1 MVRSR
6 AVRGGATANNEG
18 CMGRFGFCGLGLTVS
33 VLSLLGVVGCGGTKA
48 GSPLYPGQITLTPT
62 TTASMVLGATL
73 NFVASAHTASG
84 TNLNTPISYT
94 SSDTSIL
101 NLTPGGIACAGHW
114 DTAFTTC
121 TPGNAGVALVTA
133 SALGVSSV
141 PTYVFVHPHVDNIA
155 VTGVLLTGLPPQ
167 EPCLSQTQSM
177 TIEAHA
183 YSQGDDVTQSVGPFT
198 WTANNS
204 SVVTITPLT
213 NTTYKFP
220 TNQAT
225 AIAADPGTTYIYAT
239 ADGVTSTSFQ
249 QPQYSNAQGGTS
261 PMLDFFAT
269 CPIANIS
276 VELGFAGSGQTSFNI
291 TKSSTTSQMAVATV
305 TDIMGNTSLPNT
317 TGNLVLKQMP
327 LTWTSSQPQ
336 VIAIPTACT
345 QSCTLSIASPG
356 SATVTASCSPPAC
369 NAGFP
374 EIPQTLSTPAQVQA
388 CTTFFQAEFPLFAG
402 CQELIPVPVYSSSVF
417 VNPSAPPV
425 QLAPN
430 AAISGVISG
439 TPAAASVFAAST
451 GCSQQPPIDCD
462 SSAYFLS
469 TSKASPGNQ
478 NPLPVSPNSFLFD
491 PTGARI
497 YMGSN
502 FGAASINPS
511 NFGTS
516 NSPFTMLGT
525 VTGKILAASN
535 NGTVSAFSDTVHSP
549 NQVYIV
555 NSASTVSAAAAAAT
569 ALTIPSATLAAFSP
583 DGLKTFIAGGL
594 TGNLLYIYSP
604 LQALQQP
611 STTNPQLTLSGP
623 ATAIGFSPNG
633 AFTFV
638 AESASNTAAP
648 NLTAFANCNDQVA
661 ATEPLPANPLL
672 MKVLPNLHIDGR
684 DSVGN
689 PIPDGVHVAVLDP
702 TGFDIVTWTVSP
714 PAVRT
719 LCPQTLNF
727 LSLQRVELGQGTLQ
741 PLNFFAS
748 ADGTQ
753 LYVVN
758 LNSST
763 IPIYNF
769 IAGAVVGGIELV
781 GNATPLSADITVDDS
796 TILISGSDGMLHEVS
811 TELGGSDLVQ
821 LAFPNLP
828 NYFNAFCAYSP
839 SPSICT
845 LNVAL
850 AKP

>member
-1 MVRSR
+1 M
-6 AVRGGATANNEG
+6 GG
-18 CMGRFGFCGLGLTVS
+18 CMGRFGSRGLGLTVS
-33 VLSLLGVVGCGGTKA
+33 VLSLLGVVGCGGSKA
-48 GSPLYPGQITLTPT
+48 GAPLFPGQITLTPT
-62 TTASMVLGATL
+62 TTASMVLGGTL

-114 DTAFTTC
+114 DIAFTTC
-121 TPGNAGVALVTA
+121 TPGNVGVALVTA
-133 SALGVSSV
+133 SALGASSV
-141 PTYVFVHPHVDNIA
+141 PTYVFVHPQVDNIS

-177 TIEAHA
+177 TIQAHA
-183 YSQGDDVTQSVGPFT
+183 YSQGTDVTQSVGPFT
-198 WTANNS
+198 WTASNS
-204 SVVTITPLT
+204 GVVTLVPLT

-225 AIAADPGTTYIYAT
+225 AIAASPGTTYIYAT

-261 PMLDFFAT
+261 PLLDFFAT
-269 CPIANIS
+269 CAISNIS

-291 TKSSTTSQMAVATV
+291 TKSSTTSEVAVATV
-305 TDIMGNTSLPNT
+305 TDIMGNTSLSNT
-317 TGNLVLKQMP
+317 TGNLVLTKMP

-336 VIAIPTACT
+336 VITVPAGCT
-345 QSCTLSIASPG
+345 QSCTLTIASPG
-356 SATVTASCSPPAC
+356 SATVTASCSPPTC

-388 CTTFFQAEFPLFAG
+388 CTTFFQSEFPLFAG
-402 CQELIPVPVYSSSVF
+402 CQQLIPVPVYSSSVF

-439 TPAAASVFAAST
+439 TPAATSVFAAST
-451 GCSQQPPIDCD
+451 GCSQQSPIDCN

-469 TSKASPGNQ
+469 TAKASPGNQ

-491 PTGARI
+491 PTGARV

-502 FGAASINPS
+502 FGAASVNPA

-525 VTGKILAASN
+525 VTGNILAASN
-535 NGTVSAFSDTVHSP
+535 NGTISAFSDTIHTP

-555 NSASTVSAAAAAAT
+555 NSSSASSASAT

-583 DGLKTFIAGGL
+583 DGLKTFIAGGIG
-594 TGNLLYIYSP
+594 GNSLYIYSP

-611 STTNPQLTLSGP
+611 STANPQLTLSGP

-638 AESASNTAAP
+638 AESASNTTAP
-648 NLTAFANCNDQVA
+648 NLTAFANCNNQVA
-661 ATEPLPANPLL
+661 ATQPLPANPIL
-672 MKVLPNLHIDGR
+672 MKVLPNVHIDGR
-684 DSVGN
+684 DSIGN
-689 PIPDGVHVAVLDP
+689 PIPDGVHVAVLDA
-702 TGFDIVTWTVSP
+702 TGFDIVTWTISP
-714 PAVRT
+714 PATVGT
-719 LCPQTLNF
+719 LCPQSLNF

-781 GNATPLSADITVDDS
+781 GNATPLSADISVDDS

-811 TELGGSDLVQ
+811 AELGGSDLVQ

>member
-1 MVRSR
+1 
-6 AVRGGATANNEG
+6 
-18 CMGRFGFCGLGLTVS
+18 MGRFGSRGFGVTVAM
-33 VLSLLGVVGCGGTKA
+33 LCLLGVVGCGSSKA
-48 GSPLYPGQITLTPT
+48 GSPLFPGQINLTPT
-62 TTASMVLGATL
+62 TTTSMVLGGTL

-84 TNLNTPISYT
+84 TNLNTPITYT

-114 DTAFTTC
+114 DIAFTTC
-121 TPGNAGVALVTA
+121 TPGNIGVALVTA
-133 SALGVSSV
+133 SALGASSV
-141 PTYVFVHPHVDNIA
+141 PTYVFVHPQIDNVA
-155 VTGVLLTGLPPQ
+155 VTGVLLSGLPPQ
-167 EPCLSQTQSM
+167 EPCLSQSQSM

-183 YSQGDDVTQSVGPFT
+183 YSQGTDVTQSVGPFT
-198 WTANNS
+198 WTASNS
-204 SVVTITPLT
+204 SVVTIVPLI
-213 NTTYKFP
+213 NTTYKFA

-225 AIAADPGTTYIYAT
+225 ATAASPGTTYIYAT
-239 ADGVTSTSFQ
+239 VGGVTSTAFQ
-249 QPQYSNAQGGTS
+249 QPQYSNTQGGTS

-291 TKSSTTSQMAVATV
+291 TKSSTTSEVAVATV
-305 TDIMGNTSLPNT
+305 TDIMGNTSLSNT
-317 TGNLVLKQMP
+317 TGNLVLTKIP
-327 LTWTSSQPQ
+327 LTWTSSQPE
-336 VIAIPTACT
+336 VITIPSACT

-356 SATVTASCSPPAC
+356 SATITASCSPPTC

-374 EIPQTLSTPAQVQA
+374 QIPQTLSTPAQVQA

-402 CQELIPVPVYSSSVF
+402 CQEVIPVPVYSSSVF
-417 VNPSAPPV
+417 INPSAPPV

-439 TPAAASVFAAST
+439 TAASTSVFAAST
-451 GCSQQPPIDCD
+451 GCSQQPPIDCN
-462 SSAYFLS
+462 SSAYYLS
-469 TSKASPGNQ
+469 TAKASPGNQ

-491 PTGARI
+491 PTGARV

-502 FGAASINPS
+502 FGAASVNPA

-535 NGTVSAFSDTVHSP
+535 NGTISAFSDTIHSP

-555 NSASTVSAAAAAAT
+555 NSSSTSSVATT

-583 DGLKTFIAGGL
+583 DGLKTFIAGGT

-611 STTNPQLTLSGP
+611 SATNPQLTLSGP
-623 ATAIGFSPNG
+623 ATALGFSPNG
-633 AFTFV
+633 AFAFV
-638 AESASNTAAP
+638 AESASTTTGP

-661 ATEPLPANPLL
+661 AIQPLPANPLL

-689 PIPDGVHVAVLDP
+689 PIPDGVHVAVLDA
-702 TGFDIVTWTVSP
+702 TGFDIVTWTISP
-714 PAVRT
+714 PAAGT
-719 LCPQTLNF
+719 LCPQSLNF
-727 LSLQRVELGQGTLQ
+727 LSLQRVDLGQGTLQ

-753 LYVVN
+753 LYVAN
-758 LNSST
+758 TNSST

-781 GNATPLSADITVDDS
+781 GNATPLSADISVDDS
-796 TILISGSDGMLHEVS
+796 TILISGSDGMLHEV
-811 TELGGSDLVQ
+811 TAELGGSDLVQ
-821 LAFPNLP
+821 LTFPNLP

>member
-1 MVRSR
+1 MGKFGSR
-6 AVRGGATANNEG
+6 
-18 CMGRFGFCGLGLTVS
+18 GLGLRVCLTVS
-33 VLSLLGVVGCGGTKA
+33 VLSLLGVVGCGSTKA
-48 GSPLYPGQITLTPT
+48 GTPLFAGQISLTPAT
-62 TTASMVLGATL
+62 NASMVLGGTL
-73 NFVASAHTASG
+73 GFVASAHTASG
-84 TNLNTPISYT
+84 TNLNTPITYT

-121 TPGNAGVALVTA
+121 TPGNVGLALVTA
-133 SALGVSSV
+133 SALGSSSV
-141 PTYVFVHPHVDNIA
+141 PTYVFVHPQVDNIS
-155 VTGVLLTGLPPQ
+155 VTGVLLSGLPPQ
-167 EPCLSQTQSM
+167 EPCLSQSQSM

-183 YSQGDDVTQSVGPFT
+183 YSQGTDVTQSVGPFT
-198 WTANNS
+198 WTASNP
-204 SVVTITPLT
+204 SVVTILPLT
-213 NTTYKFP
+213 NTTYKFA

-225 AIAADPGTTYIYAT
+225 ATANTPGTTYIYAT
-239 ADGVTSTSFQ
+239 AAGVTSTAFE

-261 PMLDFFAT
+261 PLLDFFST
-269 CPIANIS
+269 CPIANVS

-291 TKSSTTSQMAVATV
+291 TKSSTASQAAVATV

-317 TGNLVLKQMP
+317 TGNLVLSRMP

-336 VIAIPTACT
+336 VISIPAGCLQT
-345 QSCTLSIASPG
+345 CTLSIANPG
-356 SATVTASCSPPAC
+356 SATVTAACSPPIC

-374 EIPQTLSTPAQVQA
+374 QIPQSLSTPALVQA

-417 VNPSAPPV
+417 LDPSAPPV
-425 QLAPN
+425 QLPPN

-439 TPAAASVFAAST
+439 TPAATSVFAAST
-451 GCSQQPPIDCD
+451 GCSAQPPINCN
-462 SSAYFLS
+462 SSAYFL
-469 TSKASPGNQ
+469 TTAKDSPGSQ

-502 FGAASINPS
+502 FGAESVNPT
-511 NFGTS
+511 NFGTT
-516 NSPFTMLGT
+516 NSPFTPLGT
-525 VTGKILAASN
+525 VTGEILAASN
-535 NGTVSAFSDTVHSP
+535 SGVVSAFSDTVHSP

-555 NSASTVSAAAAAAT
+555 NSSSTTVATT
-569 ALTIPSATLAAFSP
+569 ALTIPSASLAAFSP
-583 DGLKTFIAGGL
+583 DGLKTFIAAGT

-604 LQALQQP
+604 LVALQQP

-633 AFTFV
+633 AFAFV
-638 AESASNTAAP
+638 AESASSTTAP
-648 NLTAFANCNDQVA
+648 NLTAFANCSNQVA
-661 ATEPLPANPLL
+661 ATEPLPANPIL

-684 DSVGN
+684 DSIGN
-689 PIPDGVHVAVLDP
+689 PIPDGIHVAVLDA

-714 PAVRT
+714 PATGT

-727 LSLQRVELGQGTLQ
+727 LSLQRVELGQGTLE

-781 GNATPLSADITVDDS
+781 GNATPLSADISVDDS

-811 TELGGSDLVQ
+811 AELGGSDLVQ
-821 LAFPNLP
+821 LSFPNLP

>member
-1 MVRSR
+1 
-6 AVRGGATANNEG
+6 
-18 CMGRFGFCGLGLTVS
+18 MGRFGSRGLGLMVS
-33 VLSLLGVVGCGGTKA
+33 LLSLLGVVACGSTKA
-48 GSPLYPGQITLTPT
+48 GAPLFAGQINLTPA
-62 TTASMVLGATL
+62 TTASMVLGGTL
-73 NFVASAHTASG
+73 NFIASAHTVSG
-84 TNLNTPISYT
+84 TNLNTPIAYT

-101 NLTPGGIACAGHW
+101 NLTPGGIACAGRW
-114 DTAFTTC
+114 DIAFTTC
-121 TPGNAGVALVTA
+121 TPGNVGVALVTA
-133 SALGVSSV
+133 SALGASSV
-141 PTYVFVHPHVDNIA
+141 PTYVFVHPQVDNIA

-183 YSQGDDVTQSVGPFT
+183 YSQGTDVTQSVGPFT
-198 WTANNS
+198 WTASNPGVV
-204 SVVTITPLT
+204 SVVPLT
-213 NTTYKFP
+213 NKTYKFA

-225 AIAADPGTTYIYAT
+225 AIAAAPGTTNIYAT
-239 ADGVTSTSFQ
+239 AAGVTSTSFQ

-261 PMLDFFAT
+261 PLLDFFAT
-269 CPIANIS
+269 CPVANIS
-276 VELGFAGSGQTSFNI
+276 LELGFAGSGQTSFNI
-291 TKSSTTSQMAVATV
+291 TKSSTASEMAVATV
-305 TDIMGNTSLPNT
+305 TDIMGNTSLSNT
-317 TGNLVLKQMP
+317 TGNLLLTKTP

-336 VIAIPTACT
+336 VITAA
-345 QSCTLSIASPG
+345 SGCTLSCNFSIASPG
-356 SATVTASCSPPAC
+356 SATVTASCSPPTC

-374 EIPQTLSTPAQVQA
+374 QIPQTLSTPAQVQA
-388 CTTFFQAEFPLFAG
+388 CTAFFQAQYPLFAG
-402 CQELIPVPVYSSSVF
+402 CQEVIPVPVYASSIF
-417 VNPSAPPV
+417 VDPSSPPV

-439 TPAAASVFAAST
+439 APAAASVFAAST
-451 GCSQQPPIDCD
+451 GCSQLPPIDCN

-469 TSKASPGNQ
+469 TAKESPGNQ

-491 PTGARI
+491 PTGTRV

-502 FGAASINPS
+502 FGAASVNPT

-525 VTGKILAASN
+525 VTGKILAASSD
-535 NGTVSAFSDTVHSP
+535 GTISAFSDTVHSP

-555 NSASTVSAAAAAAT
+555 NSSGTASAATT
-569 ALTIPSATLAAFSP
+569 ALTIPAATLAAFSP
-583 DGLKTFIAGGL
+583 DGLKTFIAGGT
-594 TGNLLYIYSP
+594 TGNSLYIYSP

-611 STTNPQLTLSGP
+611 STTNPQLTLSGA

-633 AFTFV
+633 AFAFV
-638 AESASNTAAP
+638 AESGTAP
-648 NLTAFANCNDQVA
+648 NLTAFATCNNQVA
-661 ATEPLPANPLL
+661 ATPEPLPANPIL
-672 MKVLPNLHIDGR
+672 MKVLPNLHIDGVY
-684 DSVGN
+684 SVPPTGSPAGTPP
-689 PIPDGVHVAVLDP
+689 PIPDGVHLVVLDA
-702 TGFDIVTWTVSP
+702 TGFDVVTYAISP
-714 PAVRT
+714 PAAGT
-719 LCPQTLNF
+719 LCPQSLDF
-727 LSLQRVELGQGTLQ
+727 LSLQRVELGQGTLT

-758 LNSST
+758 SNRST
-763 IPIYNF
+763 ILVYNF

-781 GNATPLSADITVDDS
+781 GSATPLSADISVDDS

-811 TELGGSDLVQ
+811 TALGGSDLVQ

-845 LNVAL
+845 LDVAL

>member
-1 MVRSR
+1 M
-6 AVRGGATANNEG
+6 
-18 CMGRFGFCGLGLTVS
+18 
-33 VLSLLGVVGCGGTKA
+33 LSLLGVVACGGTKA
-48 GSPLYPGQITLTPT
+48 GAPLFAGQINLTPA
-62 TTASMVLGATL
+62 TTASMVLGGTL
-73 NFVASAHTASG
+73 NFIASAHTASG
-84 TNLNTPISYT
+84 IALNTPISYT

-101 NLTPGGIACAGHW
+101 NLTPGGIACAGRW

-121 TPGNAGVALVTA
+121 TPGNVGVALVTA
-133 SALGVSSV
+133 GALGASSV
-141 PTYVFVHPHVDNIA
+141 PTYVFVHPQVDNIA
-155 VTGVLLTGLPPQ
+155 VSGVLLNGLPPQ

-183 YSQGDDVTQSVGPFT
+183 YSQGADVTQSVGPFT
-198 WTANNS
+198 WTATNS
-204 SVVTITPLT
+204 SVVSIVPLT

-225 AIAADPGTTYIYAT
+225 AVALAPGMTNIYAT
-239 ADGVTSTSFQ
+239 AAGVTSTSFQ
-249 QPQYSNAQGGTS
+249 QPQYGNAQGGTS
-261 PMLDFFAT
+261 PRLDFFST
-269 CPIANIS
+269 CPVSNIS

-291 TKSSTTSQMAVATV
+291 TKSSTASETAVATV
-305 TDIMGNTSLPNT
+305 TDIMGNTSLSNT
-317 TGNLVLKQMP
+317 TGNLVLTKTP

-336 VIAIPTACT
+336 VITVP
-345 QSCTLSIASPG
+345 SGCTLSCNFSIASPG
-356 SATVTASCSPPAC
+356 SATVTASCSPPTC

-374 EIPQTLSTPAQVQA
+374 QIPQSLSTPTQVQE
-388 CTTFFQAEFPLFAG
+388 CSTFFQAQFPLFAG
-402 CQELIPVPVYSSSVF
+402 CQQLIPVPVYESSVF

-425 QLAPN
+425 QLASN

-451 GCSQQPPIDCD
+451 GCSEQPPIDCN

-469 TSKASPGNQ
+469 TAKDSPGNQ

-491 PTGARI
+491 PTGTRV

-502 FGAASINPS
+502 FGAASVNPA

-535 NGTVSAFSDTVHSP
+535 DGTVSAFSDTVHSP

-555 NSASTVSAAAAAAT
+555 NSSGTATAAAT
-569 ALTIPSATLAAFSP
+569 ALSIPSATLAAFSP
-583 DGLKTFIAGGL
+583 DGLKTFIAGG
-594 TGNLLYIYSP
+594 TSGNSLYIYSP
-604 LQALQQP
+604 LEALQQP

-623 ATAIGFSPNG
+623 ATDIGFSPNG
-633 AFTFV
+633 AFAFV
-638 AESASNTAAP
+638 AESGTAP
-648 NLTAFANCNDQVA
+648 NLTAFANCNNQVV
-661 ATEPLPANPLL
+661 ATQSLPANPIL
-672 MKVLPNLHIDGR
+672 MKVLPNLHIDGVY
-684 DSVGN
+684 SVPPPGSPPGTPP
-689 PIPDGVHVAVLDP
+689 PIPDGVHVVVLDA
-702 TGFDIVTWTVSP
+702 TGFDIVTWAIYSP
-714 PAVRT
+714 ATAGT
-719 LCPQTLNF
+719 LCPQSLDF
-727 LSLQRVELGQGTLQ
+727 LSLQRVELGQGTLA

-758 LNSST
+758 SNSSS
-763 IPIYNF
+763 ILVYNF

-781 GNATPLSADITVDDS
+781 GSATPLSADISADDT

-821 LAFPNLP
+821 LSFPNLP

-850 AKP
+850 AK